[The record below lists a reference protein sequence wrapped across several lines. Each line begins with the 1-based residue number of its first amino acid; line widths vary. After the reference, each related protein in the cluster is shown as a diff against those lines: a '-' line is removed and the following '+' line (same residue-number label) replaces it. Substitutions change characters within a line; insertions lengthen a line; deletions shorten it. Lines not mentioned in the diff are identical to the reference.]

1 MSLFTTIK
9 NRKRYGSGVSEN
21 DEQGRRITKIIV
33 GLILVVIIV
42 VMLSPYLIGIKVTLN
57 IDNFEVKTTLKTYS
71 INYVDIDEIKLID
84 ELPKSRKVT
93 GVNSLGLD
101 SGKYKCDEYGEYLR
115 ATYSNN
121 HKFILI
127 ERENELLFVFN
138 CKDDEQT
145 IATYNEILNYLS

>member
-1 MSLFTTIK
+1 MSLYTTIK

-21 DEQGRRITKIIV
+21 DEKSRRITKIIV
-33 GLILVVIIV
+33 GLILVVVVV

-57 IDNFEVKTTLKTYS
+57 ADHFEVKTTLQTYS
-71 INYVDIDEIKLID
+71 INYVDIDDIKLVD
-84 ELPKSRKVT
+84 ELPKSRKVMGT
-93 GVNSLGLD
+93 NSLGLD
-101 SGKYKCDEYGEYLR
+101 SGKYRCDEYGDYLR
-115 ATYSNN
+115 ATYSKN

-145 IATYNEILNYLS
+145 INTYNEILNYIS